1 MSSPSH
7 ADGRGLPEYA
17 DRQRVPA
24 GRAVQARRQPHGGG
38 SRCDASQKGTAMPRS
53 SDPAP
58 TDLLRIDDELGD
70 EERLVRETVRQFAAD
85 RILPNVADWFEAG
98 TLPKELLPEIGKL
111 GLLGM
116 HLKGYGCAGMGAIAY
131 GVACRELEAA
141 DTGLRSLVSVQG
153 SLAMFPI
160 WKYGSDEQK
169 DEWLP
174 RMAAGQAAGC
184 FGLTEPD
191 HGSDP
196 SSMSTRARRNGPDWV
211 LSGAKMWITNGGI
224 ADIAVVWA
232 GTEDGIRGFLVP
244 RGARGFTT
252 RNIHKK
258 LSLRAS
264 VTSELYFDEVRLPG
278 SAVLPGVHG
287 LRGPLSCLSEARFG
301 ILWGVTGAAR
311 TCFETAADY
320 ARTREQFGHKIGA
333 FQLTQRKLA
342 WMLADLQRSQ
352 LLALHLGRLKE
363 AGTITPEQISLGK
376 MSNVRTAIEI
386 AREART
392 ILGANG
398 VTLEYPVIRHANN
411 LESVLTY
418 EGTEEIHTLALG
430 QAITG
435 ISAYR

>member
-1 MSSPSH
+1 
-7 ADGRGLPEYA
+7 
-17 DRQRVPA
+17 
-24 GRAVQARRQPHGGG
+24 
-38 SRCDASQKGTAMPRS
+38 MPRS
-53 SDPAP
+53 NDPAP
-58 TDLLRIDDELGD
+58 TDLLRVDDELTD
-70 EERLVRETVRQFAAD
+70 EERLVRDTVRKFAND
-85 RILPNVADWFEAG
+85 RILPHVADWFEAG
-98 TLPKELLPEIGKL
+98 TLPRELLPELGQL

-116 HLKGYGCAGMGAIAY
+116 HLTGYGCAGMGAVAY

-141 DTGLRSLVSVQG
+141 DSGLRSMVSVQG

-160 WKYGSDEQK
+160 WKYGTDEQK
-169 DEWLP
+169 EEWLP

-196 SSMSTRARRNGPDWV
+196 SSMKTHAQRNGSDWV
-211 LSGAKMWITNGGI
+211 LSGSKMWITNGSI

-232 GTEDGIRGFLVP
+232 STENGIRGFLVP
-244 RGARGFTT
+244 RGTRGFTS

-258 LSLRAS
+258 MSLRAS
-264 VTSELYFDEVRLPG
+264 VTSELHFDDVKLPA
-278 SAVLPGVHG
+278 SAVLPGVRG
-287 LRGPLSCLSEARFG
+287 LKGPLSCLSEARYG

-311 TCFETAADY
+311 TCFETAAEY
-320 ARTREQFGHKIGA
+320 SRTREQFGQKIGG

-342 WMLADLQRSQ
+342 WMLADLQRAQ

-363 AGTITPEQISLGK
+363 AGQITPEQISLGK
-376 MSNVRTAIEI
+376 MSNVRTAIDI

-392 ILGANG
+392 VLGANG